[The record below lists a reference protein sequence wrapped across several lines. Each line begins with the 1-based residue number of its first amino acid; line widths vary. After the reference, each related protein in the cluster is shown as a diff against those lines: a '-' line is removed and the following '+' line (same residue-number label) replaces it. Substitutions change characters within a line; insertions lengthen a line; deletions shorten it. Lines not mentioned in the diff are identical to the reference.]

1 MKVTGYSHEHYE
13 IKLISYSMVLS
24 KGIFPKQYWIKSRL
38 YLFVTE
44 AVRGKEGGVVS
55 LGTFELHKIALGSLI
70 AQKEI
75 VLQEVHSIT

>member
-44 AVRGKEGGVVS
+44 ALSPLVQSNFTQIV
-55 LGTFELHKIALGSLI
+55 LGSLI

>member
-38 YLFVTE
+38 YIFVTE

-55 LGTFELHKIALGSLI
+55 LCPFELHTDSFG
-70 AQKEI
+70 
-75 VLQEVHSIT
+75 